1 LKKILEVF
9 FAYNEAMLGCKKS
22 DPSEY
27 VMIEEFIWGKFFKY
41 INNDGGI
48 CQEKNELVDKAE
60 CLVHFS
66 YEK

>member
-1 LKKILEVF
+1 
-9 FAYNEAMLGCKKS
+9 MLGCKKS